1 MVLGNLCTS
10 TGIVTESGRA
20 LVYGRNQL
28 CQLFPFGACVTVDH
42 QLGINL
48 VDILFHSAF
57 REKLSL
63 GDFTVAQMVGDQS
76 YDFCL
81 SAV

>member
-1 MVLGNLCTS
+1 MIQNFKFIILAKYQGNPKPLVMWIS
-10 TGIVTESGRA
+10 LLFFLKVSGKA

-28 CQLFPFGACVTVDH
+28 CQLFPFGACITVDH

-57 REKLSL
+57 REK
-63 GDFTVAQMVGDQS
+63 
-76 YDFCL
+76 
-81 SAV
+81 